1 MTLLI
6 SNQDKASES
15 SAAPDFRVKLE
26 VDNETTLPML
36 LEGRTVAVLGR
47 PLENHTSESVI
58 PQRRLEIHEQLR
70 SARRLRASIERAANI
85 AESLP
90 LDSPSSFPEAI
101 SLLQSSLHDINQ
113 LVRLTEIVRG
123 NYSLDDKNEYDEWSA
138 WAKRQNELEDEKMM
152 REQRILRQQLRDFS
166 REKNPNLELNY
177 ELEAMHDSLIE
188 KPIELAAGGGFIH
201 EENDSEPDDVSRPK
215 TQRKGVAASTARAA
229 ALGARQA
236 NHDTSKP
243 ACAQYY
249 NLQAAAEEDGTST
262 QRGKYQGSRKRKTKN
277 NYFEDIAT
285 SQLASSNPRDSNDD
299 GAENNQ
305 KKKAKTNKL
314 RDHGEDKKPVSA
326 KKSSPDKNQ
335 NATTSKPGSV
345 ESPAPSPSSNAPAPA
360 NAANAPIRTRKNAPK
375 VRPSKKCHHCKEQ
388 STKYRNCNYWKLSG
402 TKCPKAFCIEC
413 ISSHYTLGDD
423 VQSPSNPNGVPI
435 DEIVMCAALDLEW
448 HCPSCLGTCLCAT
461 CVKQRKKEEER
472 EKNRLEVDK
481 LRKSSRRSGASY
493 AGYNFM

>member
-1 MTLLI
+1 M
-6 SNQDKASES
+6 
-15 SAAPDFRVKLE
+15 
-26 VDNETTLPML
+26 
-36 LEGRTVAVLGR
+36 
-47 PLENHTSESVI
+47 I

-70 SARRLRASIERAANI
+70 RARRLRASIERAANI

-113 LVRLTEIVRG
+113 LVRLTETLRG
-123 NYSLDDKNEYDEWSA
+123 NYSLDDENEYDEWSA

-166 REKNPNLELNY
+166 REKNPNLELND

-188 KPIELAAGGGFIH
+188 KPKKLAAGGVFIQDDD
-201 EENDSEPDDVSRPK
+201 DSEQDDLSRFK
-215 TQRKGVAASTARAA
+215 TQRKSAAASTGRAA
-229 ALGARQA
+229 ALGAREA
-236 NHDTSKP
+236 NHDPSKP
-243 ACAQYY
+243 ACAQYH
-249 NLQAAAEEDGTST
+249 NRRSVEKDGAST
-262 QRGKYQGSRKRKTKN
+262 QRGKCQGSRKRKTKN
-277 NYFEDIAT
+277 NDFQDLAN
-285 SQLASSNPRDSNDD
+285 SQLASSNSRDNNDV

-305 KKKAKTNKL
+305 KKKAKTNNL
-314 RDHGEDKKPVSA
+314 GDHGEDQKPIAAKKP
-326 KKSSPDKNQ
+326 SPDKNQ
-335 NATTSKPGSV
+335 NATSSKPGSV

-360 NAANAPIRTRKNAPK
+360 NVANAPIGRRKNALK

-388 STKYRNCNYWKLSG
+388 TTKYRNCNYWKLSG
-402 TKCPKAFCIEC
+402 TKCPKAFCIDC
-413 ISSHYTLGDD
+413 LSSHYTLGDD

-435 DEIVMCAALDLEW
+435 DEIIMCAALDSEW